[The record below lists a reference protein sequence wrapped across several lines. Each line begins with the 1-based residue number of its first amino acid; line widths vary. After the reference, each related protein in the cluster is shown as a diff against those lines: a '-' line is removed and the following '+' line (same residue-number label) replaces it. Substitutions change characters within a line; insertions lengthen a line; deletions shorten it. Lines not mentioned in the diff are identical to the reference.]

1 MKTNLR
7 TFIKHTAK
15 DFHNQSVNP
24 PVVRASTIIF
34 KNLQE
39 IEKAEKKYLKNP
51 RSGNFNY
58 GRQGTPTTYA
68 LQKVLQEMEE
78 CYKVYLTPTGFG
90 AVFLAVLSVVQPG
103 DEILVTD
110 SVYSPTRLLTQD
122 YLKKF
127 NIKSIFYNPL
137 NLNDLKNKISKKT
150 KLIFV
155 ENPGS
160 NTFEFQDL
168 KKIITLAKKNNIF
181 TAIDNT
187 WATPYLLKPIK
198 LGFDMSIVSATKYY
212 SGHSDVMGGSLAI
225 NKKVFKLVEPT
236 NRVSGLRLSPDEAYL
251 VLRGIRTL
259 DVRLDKHHLNA
270 LKVANF
276 LSKHKK
282 ILNVYYPYKKK
293 SQNYKMWKKYY
304 SGASGL
310 MGLKV
315 KSKNKKTVKNFINS
329 LKLFGYGYSWGGFES
344 LALYQSQRQ
353 LGARNYTNLKK
364 NEHIIRL
371 HIGLEDPKDI
381 INDLKQG
388 LKKIKESNGKVF
400 PKQKCIHYF
409 NSLLPSCNYCPR
421 YTPNFWAILF

>member
-1 MKTNLR
+1 MKTSLR
-7 TFIKHTAK
+7 TLIKHSAK

-39 IEKAEKKYLKNP
+39 IEKTEKRYLKDP
-51 RSGNFNY
+51 KSGNFNY

-68 LQKVLQEMEE
+68 LQKILQEMEE

-90 AVFLAVLSVVQPG
+90 AVFLSVISVVKPG

-127 NIKSIFYNPL
+127 NIISKFYDPKNF
-137 NLNDLKNKISKKT
+137 NDLKKKLTNKT

-168 KKIITLAKKNNIF
+168 NKIISLAKKHKIY

-187 WATPYLLKPIK
+187 WGTSYLIKPIK

-225 NKKVFKLVEPT
+225 NKKVFKLVEST
-236 NRVSGLRLSPDEAYL
+236 NRVTGLRLSPDDAYL
-251 VLRGIRTL
+251 ILRGIRTL
-259 DVRLDKHHLNA
+259 DVRMDKHHVNTI
-270 LKVANF
+270 KVAKF
-276 LSKHKK
+276 LSKHRKV
-282 ILNVYYPYKKK
+282 LNVYYPYKKN
-293 SQNYKMWKKYY
+293 SQNYKLWKKYY

-310 MGLKV
+310 MGIKI
-315 KSKNKKTVKNFINS
+315 KSKNKKSVKNFVNS

-344 LALYQSQRQ
+344 LALYQTEKQ
-353 LGARNYTNLKK
+353 LGVRSFTKLK
-364 NEHIIRL
+364 NDEHIIRL
-371 HIGLEDPKDI
+371 HIGLEDSKDI
-381 INDLKQG
+381 INDLKQA
-388 LKKIKESNGKVF
+388 LKKIK
-400 PKQKCIHYF
+400 
-409 NSLLPSCNYCPR
+409 
-421 YTPNFWAILF
+421 